1 MSRITRI
8 IVLPATIVVL
18 SDFFLTFFVD
28 ELEIRNVDY
37 SKVEA
42 NILVDRFLIEY
53 FLEQLILLDL

>member
-42 NILVDRFLIEY
+42 NILVARFLIEY